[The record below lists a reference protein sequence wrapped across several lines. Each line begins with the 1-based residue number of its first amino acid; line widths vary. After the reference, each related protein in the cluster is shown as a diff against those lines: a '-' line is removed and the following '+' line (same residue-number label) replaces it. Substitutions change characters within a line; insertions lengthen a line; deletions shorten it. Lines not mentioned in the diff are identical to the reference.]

1 MNAIQLFPAELAEF
15 DRLLE
20 QAAEHGRVSPS
31 HTQLIEFAE
40 RLVQAHPDDAD
51 AHQMLGLAWYE
62 YPSSASFRSWRC
74 RMALERATAIEPN
87 HQYALQYLAYLAF
100 DQERYE
106 DALRFQAL
114 LIPDYFVERDQEW
127 RAIKN
132 AEMALVCRMRCE
144 PHIFPRDEFISF
156 RSWYLEA
163 RRRENECDDFGSCMP
178 LQELREYAEW
188 IFESGLRTS
197 DSRLGE
203 ILNFLFTISYHDT
216 IRSPELRALAEQV
229 SR

>member
-1 MNAIQLFPAELAEF
+1 MSAIQSFPAELAEF

-20 QAAEHGRVSPS
+20 QANEHDRVSPL
-31 HTQLIEFAE
+31 HTQLIDFAE
-40 RLVQAHPDDAD
+40 HLVQIHPEDAD
-51 AHQMLGLAWYE
+51 AHHMLGLAWYQ

-74 RMALERATAIEPN
+74 RMALERATAIEPG

-114 LIPDYFVERDQEW
+114 LLPDYFIERDQEW
-127 RAIKN
+127 RALKN
-132 AEMALVCRMRCE
+132 AETTLVCRMRCE
-144 PHIFPRDEFISF
+144 PHTFPRDEFISF

-163 RRRENECDDFGSCMP
+163 RRREDECGDFGSCVP
-178 LQELREYAEW
+178 PQELREYAEW
-188 IFESGLRTS
+188 IFESGLHTS
-197 DSRLGE
+197 DSRLDD
-203 ILNFLFTISYHDT
+203 ILHFLYVISYHDT
-216 IRSPELRALAEQV
+216 IRSPELRCLAERV